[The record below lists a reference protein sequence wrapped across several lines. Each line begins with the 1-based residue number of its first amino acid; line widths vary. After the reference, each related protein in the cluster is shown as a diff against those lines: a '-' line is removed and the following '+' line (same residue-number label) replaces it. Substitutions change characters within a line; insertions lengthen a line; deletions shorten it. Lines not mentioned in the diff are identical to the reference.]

1 MGLNKYFYKAK
12 TDPRYNDVYGGQKWV
27 VGSLIIT
34 ECMPSPVYVSSPDEC
49 DCDIYQIRQREG
61 SFADWNMPFEYKDYY
76 IDKNTICQ
84 YSSYEDGYRT
94 PIFEYDL
101 IDIRGTIYKVVQ
113 DGDFFVRDKN
123 GWYSEYLC
131 NAGAY
136 RKTKVVGNYFDNPE
150 LLK

>member
-49 DCDIYQIRQREG
+49 DCDVYQIRQTEG
-61 SFADWNMPFEYKDYY
+61 TFADWNMPFEYKDYY

-84 YSSYEDGYRT
+84 YSEQEDNYGE
-94 PIFEYDL
+94 PIFENDL
-101 IDIRGTIYKVVQ
+101 LRINGVIYKVVK

-123 GWYSEYLC
+123 GWASEYLC
-131 NAGAY
+131 NSLV
-136 RKTKVVGNYFDNPE
+136 KKKVEVVSNYLDDAE

>member
-1 MGLNKYFYKAK
+1 MGLKKANKYFYKAK

-61 SFADWNMPFEYKDYY
+61 NFADWNMPFEYKDYY

-84 YSSYEDGYRT
+84 YLEH
-94 PIFEYDL
+94 EE
-101 IDIRGTIYKVVQ
+101 
-113 DGDFFVRDKN
+113 GD
-123 GWYSEYLC
+123 
-131 NAGAY
+131 
-136 RKTKVVGNYFDNPE
+136 
-150 LLK
+150 